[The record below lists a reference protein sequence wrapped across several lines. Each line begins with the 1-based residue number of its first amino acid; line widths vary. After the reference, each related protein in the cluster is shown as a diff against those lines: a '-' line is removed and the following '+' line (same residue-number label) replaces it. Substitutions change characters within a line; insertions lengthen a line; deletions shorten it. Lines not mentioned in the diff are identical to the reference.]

1 MNLHHFTGT
10 GTLLRLILRRDRFLL
25 PIWVLLPLIIVWG
38 QVSFVMTLPDWQ
50 VFLAELTANPLTR
63 AWLGPVVPLN
73 LTGAILWRSAIQ
85 GALTVMIGSL
95 LTVIRHTRSEEDA
108 GRSELLRGSVVGRYA
123 HLTAALLVTGGA
135 NLVAGLLVA
144 FALMGARLPIQGAI
158 LLGLTMAAAGWFV
171 SGASALAAQ
180 LRPHAGSARGL
191 ALALL
196 GAGFVPMVI
205 NNMGGGYTGWA
216 WLAPMIWYRLTQPFA
231 EDQGWGLLGMLLL
244 SAAPVAAAYALCA
257 WRDLG
262 AGLWQPRP
270 GPAQATPS
278 LDSPL
283 ALAWRL
289 HKGMF
294 IGWAVGLAFVAG
306 ALGQIVPTISE
317 DIGMMLTALW
327 PDRWADMVAS
337 VGNREAFMAVAIY
350 MLALLAG
357 VVLYAITTVLQL
369 RQQERANLAELI
381 LANSVSR
388 RQWMSSYLTLACAG
402 SACLLLVLGLAA
414 GFGWALAA
422 GDLAALPRAVGM
434 ALSKLPAVW
443 VMIGSAAL
451 FYGLWPRA
459 SVFTSWGLLVFFILI
474 EILWEAQ
481 VVDWATMQWTP
492 FAYVH
497 YVIPIG
503 ELSILSLFGL
513 TALAAVLIG
522 LGLLAFQRRPIG

>member
-1 MNLHHFTGT
+1 
-10 GTLLRLILRRDRFLL
+10 
-25 PIWVLLPLIIVWG
+25 
-38 QVSFVMTLPDWQ
+38 
-50 VFLAELTANPLTR
+50 
-63 AWLGPVVPLN
+63 
-73 LTGAILWRSAIQ
+73 
-85 GALTVMIGSL
+85 
-95 LTVIRHTRSEEDA
+95 
-108 GRSELLRGSVVGRYA
+108 
-123 HLTAALLVTGGA
+123 
-135 NLVAGLLVA
+135 
-144 FALMGARLPIQGAI
+144 
-158 LLGLTMAAAGWFV
+158 
-171 SGASALAAQ
+171 
-180 LRPHAGSARGL
+180 
-191 ALALL
+191 
-196 GAGFVPMVI
+196 
-205 NNMGGGYTGWA
+205 
-216 WLAPMIWYRLTQPFA
+216 
-231 EDQGWGLLGMLLL
+231 
-244 SAAPVAAAYALCA
+244 
-257 WRDLG
+257 
-262 AGLWQPRP
+262 
-270 GPAQATPS
+270 
-278 LDSPL
+278 
-283 ALAWRL
+283 
-289 HKGMF
+289 MF